1 LKTKHASVP
10 RLRGDG
16 QTKTT
21 AVLCRLMDE
30 FVVPYSHDLVLYV
43 QFLALQLRD
52 FQVVRRWVGECFANF
67 GFECLVPSFEFRE
80 MRFNRHVACLL
91 ARQIFGFIRSTYAS
105 PTSQIIRLFGAAE
118 NPLCA
123 LFPYAKV
130 SCGLVGR

>member
-1 LKTKHASVP
+1 LKIDRFNVPAFTGTK
-10 RLRGDG
+10 
-16 QTKTT
+16 TKTT
-21 AVLCRLMDE
+21 AVLSRLVDE

-52 FQVVRRWVGECFANF
+52 FQVVRRWVGESFANF
-67 GFECLVPSFEFRE
+67 GFECLMPSFEFRE

-91 ARQIFGFIRSTYAS
+91 ARQILGLIRSTYAS
-105 PTSQIIRLFGAAE
+105 PTSQIILLFGALE